1 MQQTNN
7 DNNHLMTERTHL
19 FFFFREDITPS
30 LQYHSSMSVSAV
42 MLDRVIAVAQPI
54 LYRKMVHTT
63 KMLEKR
69 LCLSFY

>member
-7 DNNHLMTERTHL
+7 DNNYLMTERTHL
-19 FFFFREDITPS
+19 FFFREDIKLS
-30 LQYHSSMSVSAV
+30 LQYYSSMSVSAV